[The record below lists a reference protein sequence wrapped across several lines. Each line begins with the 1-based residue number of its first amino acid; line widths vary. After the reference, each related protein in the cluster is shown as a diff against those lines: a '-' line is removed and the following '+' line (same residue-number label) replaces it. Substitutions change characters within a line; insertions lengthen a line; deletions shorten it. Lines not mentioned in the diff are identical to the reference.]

1 MEIRSHDTGVETCVV
16 FQGPEG
22 QIKPIGSQSEAIDKF
37 HQIRVLNPAPAGLL
51 SLLGHINMSSGS

>member
-1 MEIRSHDTGVETCVV
+1 MEIRSQDTGVETCVV

-51 SLLGHINMSSGS
+51 SY